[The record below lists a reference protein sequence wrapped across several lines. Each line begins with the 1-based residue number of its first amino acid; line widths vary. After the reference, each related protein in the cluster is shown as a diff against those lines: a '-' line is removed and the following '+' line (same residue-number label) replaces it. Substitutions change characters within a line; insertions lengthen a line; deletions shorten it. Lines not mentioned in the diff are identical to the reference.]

1 VQWLT
6 VANRNCTIIRIES
19 PPYLNKQRLQRGI
32 LHVHDRAVYDTNH
45 ELFRSNARRFF
56 REELEPNIG
65 RWEKDGVLPRE
76 FWLKAGEKGF
86 HCCGIPEEYGGPGAD
101 FLYNMVLSEEVGY
114 AIGGASVG
122 FSVSSD
128 IVSYYILHSGT
139 EELKKYW
146 LPKMVTGQAISSI
159 GMTEPGC
166 GSDLKA
172 VRTTAV
178 REGEHYV
185 INGQKTFITNGQ
197 NCDFVLLVCST
208 DQSLGAKGISLI
220 IVESDREGFQ
230 RGRNLEKIGQK
241 AADTSELFFS
251 DVRVP
256 ASNLLGKEGGGFA
269 VLMNE
274 LPRERMT
281 IACRAL
287 AEAQR
292 AYELARDYVKERKA
306 FGNTIFEFQNTQ
318 FKLAEIKTSLAV
330 GWAYLDQCLSKI
342 NEGTLTPEEGAMAK
356 LWTTETGN
364 KIVDDC
370 LQFFGGYGYMSEY
383 PISRLF
389 VDSRVRRI
397 YGGSSE
403 IMKLVIGRS
412 I

>member
-1 VQWLT
+1 M
-6 VANRNCTIIRIES
+6 
-19 PPYLNKQRLQRGI
+19 
-32 LHVHDRAVYDTNH
+32 HDRAIYNSDH
-45 ELFRSNARRFF
+45 ELFRTNARRFF
-56 REELEPNIG
+56 REELEPNIDQ
-65 RWEKDGVLPRE
+65 WEKDGLLPKE
-76 FWLKAGEKGF
+76 FWLKAGENGF
-86 HCCGIPEEYGGPGAD
+86 HCCGVPDEYGGPGAD
-101 FLYNMVLSEEVGY
+101 FLYNMVLSEEVGF

-128 IVSYYILHSGT
+128 IVSYYLLHGGS
-139 EELKKYW
+139 EDQKRHW
-146 LPKMVTGQAISSI
+146 LPKMVSGEAIAAI

-172 VRTTAV
+172 MRTTAV
-178 REGEHYV
+178 QEGDEYV

-197 NCDFVLLVCST
+197 NCDFVLLACST
-208 DQSLGAKGISLI
+208 DPSAGAKGISLI
-220 IVESDREGFQ
+220 IVETDRAGFN

-241 AADTSELFFS
+241 AADTSEMFFS

-256 ASNLLGKEGGGFA
+256 TKNLLGKAGSGFA

-274 LPRERMT
+274 LPRERIT

-292 AYELARDYVKERKA
+292 AYELTVDYVKQRNA
-306 FGNTIFEFQNTQ
+306 FGKQIYEFQNTQ
-318 FKLAEIKTSLAV
+318 FKLAEMKTDLAV
-330 GWAYLDQCLSKI
+330 GWSYIDQCLAKI
-342 NEGTLTPEEGAMAK
+342 IDGKLTPEEGAMAK

-364 KIVDDC
+364 RIVDTC
-370 LQFFGGYGYMSEY
+370 LQLFGGYGYMNEY

-397 YGGSSE
+397 YGGTSE
-403 IMKLVIGRS
+403 VMKIVIGRT

>member
-1 VQWLT
+1 M
-6 VANRNCTIIRIES
+6 
-19 PPYLNKQRLQRGI
+19 
-32 LHVHDRAVYDTNH
+32 HDRAIFNSDH

-56 REELEPNIG
+56 REELEPNIES
-65 RWEKDGVLPRE
+65 WEKAGRLPKE
-76 FWLKAGEKGF
+76 FWLKAGENGF

-101 FLYNMVLSEEVGY
+101 FLYNMILSEEVGY

-128 IVSYYILHSGT
+128 IVAYYLLHSGS
-139 EELKKYW
+139 EEQKKYW
-146 LPKMVTGQAISSI
+146 LPRMVTGESIPAI

-172 VRTTAV
+172 VRTSAV
-178 REGEHYV
+178 RDGDDYV

-197 NCDFVLLVCST
+197 NCDFVLLACST
-208 DQSLGAKGISLI
+208 DPEAGARGVSLI
-220 IVESDREGFQ
+220 IVETEREGFS

-241 AADTSELFFS
+241 AADTSEMFFA

-256 ASNLLGKEGGGFA
+256 ISNVLGKEGGGFA

-274 LPRERMT
+274 LPRERIT

-292 AYELARDYVKERKA
+292 AYELTVEYVKERKA
-306 FGNTIFEFQNTQ
+306 FGKQVYEFQNTQ
-318 FKLAEIKTSLAV
+318 FKLAEMKTDLAV
-330 GWAYLDQCLSKI
+330 GWSYIDQCLVKTT
-342 NEGTLTPEEGAMAK
+342 EGKLTPEEGAMAK
-356 LWTTETGN
+356 LWTTESGN
-364 KIVDDC
+364 KIVDAC
-370 LQFFGGYGYMSEY
+370 LQLFGGYGYMSEY

-397 YGGSSE
+397 YGGTSE
-403 IMKLVIGRS
+403 IMKLVIGRTV
-412 I
+412 

>member
-1 VQWLT
+1 MH
-6 VANRNCTIIRIES
+6 NRAIFNS
-19 PPYLNKQRLQRGI
+19 
-32 LHVHDRAVYDTNH
+32 DH

-56 REELEPNIG
+56 REELEPNIDQ
-65 RWEKDGVLPRE
+65 WESDGVLPRA
-76 FWLKAGEKGF
+76 FWEKAGTMGF

-128 IVSYYILHSGT
+128 IVSYYLLHNGT
-139 EELKKYW
+139 EEQKSHW
-146 LPKMVTGQAISSI
+146 LPLMVKGEAIAAI

-172 VRTTAV
+172 VRTSAV
-178 REGEHYV
+178 REGDEFV

-197 NCDFVLLVCST
+197 NCDFVLLACTT
-208 DQSLGAKGISLI
+208 DPQAGAKGISLI
-220 IVESDREGFQ
+220 IVEADRQGFE
-230 RGRNLEKIGQK
+230 RGRNLDKIGQK
-241 AADTSELFFS
+241 AADTSEMFFT

-256 ASNLLGKEGGGFA
+256 VSNLLGAEGGGFG

-274 LPRERMT
+274 LPRERIT
-281 IACRAL
+281 IACRAF

-292 AYELARDYVKERKA
+292 AFEMTTEYVKDRKA
-306 FGNTIFEFQNTQ
+306 FGKKLLEFQNTQ

-342 NEGTLTPEEGAMAK
+342 HQGTLSPEEGAMAK

-370 LQFFGGYGYMSEY
+370 LQFFGGYGYMKEY
-383 PISRLF
+383 PISRLY

-403 IMKLVIGRS
+403 IMKLVIGRTL
-412 I
+412 

>member
-1 VQWLT
+1 M
-6 VANRNCTIIRIES
+6 
-19 PPYLNKQRLQRGI
+19 
-32 LHVHDRAVYDTNH
+32 HDRAIFNSDH

-56 REELEPNIG
+56 REELEPNIESWENAG
-65 RWEKDGVLPRE
+65 RLPKE
-76 FWLKAGEKGF
+76 FWLKAGKNGF

-101 FLYNMVLSEEVGY
+101 FLYNMILSEEVGY

-128 IVSYYILHSGT
+128 IVAYYLLHSGS
-139 EELKKYW
+139 EEQKKYW
-146 LPKMVTGQAISSI
+146 LPRMVTGESIPAI

-172 VRTTAV
+172 VRTSAV
-178 REGEHYV
+178 RDGDDYV

-197 NCDFVLLVCST
+197 NCDFVLLACST
-208 DQSLGAKGISLI
+208 DPEAGAKGVSLI
-220 IVESDREGFQ
+220 IVETEREGFS

-241 AADTSELFFS
+241 AADTSEMFFA

-256 ASNLLGKEGGGFA
+256 ISNVLGKEGAGFA

-274 LPRERMT
+274 LPRERIT

-292 AYELARDYVKERKA
+292 AYELTVEYVKERKA
-306 FGNTIFEFQNTQ
+306 FGKQVYEFQNTQ
-318 FKLAEIKTSLAV
+318 FKLAEMKTDLAV
-330 GWAYLDQCLSKI
+330 GWSYIDQCLVKI
-342 NEGTLTPEEGAMAK
+342 TEGKLTPEEGAMAK
-356 LWTTETGN
+356 LWTTESGN
-364 KIVDDC
+364 KIVDAC
-370 LQFFGGYGYMSEY
+370 LQLFGGYGYMSEY

-397 YGGSSE
+397 YGGTSE
-403 IMKLVIGRS
+403 IMKLVIGRTV
-412 I
+412 

>member
-1 VQWLT
+1 MHQ
-6 VANRNCTIIRIES
+6 
-19 PPYLNKQRLQRGI
+19 
-32 LHVHDRAVYDTNH
+32 RAVYNSDH

-56 REELEPNIG
+56 REELEPNIEQ
-65 RWEKDGVLPRE
+65 WEEAGALPRE
-76 FWLKAGEKGF
+76 FWLKAGANGF

-122 FSVSSD
+122 FSVGSD
-128 IVSYYILHSGT
+128 IVAYYLLHSGT
-139 EELKKYW
+139 GEQKRHW
-146 LPKMVTGQAISSI
+146 LPKMVSGEAVAAI

-172 VRTTAV
+172 VRTTAF
-178 REGEHYV
+178 RDGDEYV

-197 NCDFVLLVCST
+197 NCDFILLACT
-208 DQSLGAKGISLI
+208 TNPEAGARGVSLI
-220 IVESDREGFQ
+220 IVESDRKGFT
-230 RGRNLEKIGQK
+230 RGRNLDKIGQK
-241 AADTSELFFS
+241 AADTSELFFA

-256 ASNLLGKEGGGFA
+256 VSNLLGKEGGGFA

-274 LPRERMT
+274 LPRERIT

-292 AYELARDYVKERKA
+292 AFELTVDYVKQRKA
-306 FGNTIFEFQNTQ
+306 FGQAVFEFQNTQ
-318 FKLAEIKTSLAV
+318 FKLAEMKTDLAV
-330 GWAYLDQCLSKI
+330 GWAYLDQCLARI
-342 NEGTLTPEEGAMAK
+342 NEAKLTPEEGAMAK

-364 KIVDDC
+364 RLIDQC
-370 LQFFGGYGYMSEY
+370 LQLFGGYGYMREY

>member
-1 VQWLT
+1 M
-6 VANRNCTIIRIES
+6 
-19 PPYLNKQRLQRGI
+19 
-32 LHVHDRAVYDTNH
+32 HDRAIYNSDH
-45 ELFRSNARRFF
+45 ELFRTNARRFF
-56 REELEPNIG
+56 REELEPNIDQ
-65 RWEKDGVLPRE
+65 WEKDGLLPKE
-76 FWLKAGEKGF
+76 FWLKAGENGF
-86 HCCGIPEEYGGPGAD
+86 HCCGVPDEYGGPGAD
-101 FLYNMVLSEEVGY
+101 FLYNMVLSEEVGF

-128 IVSYYILHSGT
+128 IVSYYLLHGGS
-139 EELKKYW
+139 EDQKRHW
-146 LPKMVTGQAISSI
+146 LPKMVSGEAIAAI

-172 VRTTAV
+172 MRTTAV
-178 REGEHYV
+178 QEGDEYV

-197 NCDFVLLVCST
+197 NCDFVLLACST
-208 DQSLGAKGISLI
+208 DPSAGAKGISLI
-220 IVESDREGFQ
+220 IVETDRAGFN

-241 AADTSELFFS
+241 AADTSEMFFS

-256 ASNLLGKEGGGFA
+256 KKNLLGKAGSGFG

-274 LPRERMT
+274 LPRERIT

-292 AYELARDYVKERKA
+292 AYELTVDYVKQRNA
-306 FGNTIFEFQNTQ
+306 FGKQIYEFQNTQ
-318 FKLAEIKTSLAV
+318 FKLAEMKTDLAV
-330 GWAYLDQCLSKI
+330 GWSYIDQCLTKI
-342 NEGTLTPEEGAMAK
+342 IEGKLTPEEGAMAK

-364 KIVDDC
+364 RIVDTC
-370 LQFFGGYGYMSEY
+370 LQLFGGYGYMNEY

-397 YGGSSE
+397 YGGTSE
-403 IMKLVIGRS
+403 VMKIVIGRT

>member
-1 VQWLT
+1 MH
-6 VANRNCTIIRIES
+6 NRSIYNS
-19 PPYLNKQRLQRGI
+19 
-32 LHVHDRAVYDTNH
+32 DH
-45 ELFRSNARRFF
+45 ELFRDNARRFF
-56 REELEPNIG
+56 REELEPNIEE
-65 RWEKDGVLPRE
+65 WEKDGRLPKE
-76 FWLKAGEKGF
+76 FWLKAGEQGF

-128 IVSYYILHSGT
+128 IVAYYLLHSGS
-139 EELKKYW
+139 EEQKKYW
-146 LPKMVTGQAISSI
+146 LPKMVSGEAIAAI
-159 GMTEPGC
+159 GMSEPGC

-172 VRTTAV
+172 VRTTAI
-178 REGEHYV
+178 RDGDDYV

-197 NCDFVLLVCST
+197 NCDFVLLACTT
-208 DQSLGAKGISLI
+208 DPEAGARGVSLI
-220 IVESDREGFQ
+220 IVETDRDGFS

-241 AADTSELFFS
+241 AADTSEMFFS

-256 ASNLLGKEGGGFA
+256 ASNLLGKSGGGFG

-274 LPRERMT
+274 LPRERIT

-292 AYELARDYVKERKA
+292 AYELTVEYVKERKA
-306 FGNTIFEFQNTQ
+306 FGQQVYEFQNTQ
-318 FKLAEIKTSLAV
+318 FKLAEIKTDLAV
-330 GWAYLDQCLSKI
+330 GWAYIDQCLVKI
-342 NEGTLTPEEGAMAK
+342 NEGKLTPEEGAMAK

-364 KIVDDC
+364 KIVDAC
-370 LQFFGGYGYMSEY
+370 LQLFGGYGYMSEY

-397 YGGSSE
+397 YGGTSE
-403 IMKLVIGRS
+403 IMKLVIGRTV
-412 I
+412 

>member
-1 VQWLT
+1 M
-6 VANRNCTIIRIES
+6 
-19 PPYLNKQRLQRGI
+19 
-32 LHVHDRAVYDTNH
+32 HDRAIFNSDH

-56 REELEPNIG
+56 REELEPNIES
-65 RWEKDGVLPRE
+65 WEKAGRLPKE
-76 FWLKAGEKGF
+76 FWLKAGKNGF

-101 FLYNMVLSEEVGY
+101 FLYNMILSEEVGY

-128 IVSYYILHSGT
+128 IVAYYLLHSGS
-139 EELKKYW
+139 EEQKKYW
-146 LPKMVTGQAISSI
+146 LPRMVTGESIPAI

-172 VRTTAV
+172 VRTSAV
-178 REGEHYV
+178 RDGDDYV

-197 NCDFVLLVCST
+197 NCDFVLLACST
-208 DQSLGAKGISLI
+208 DPEAGAKGVSLL
-220 IVESDREGFQ
+220 IVETEREGFS

-241 AADTSELFFS
+241 AADTSEMFFA

-256 ASNLLGKEGGGFA
+256 VSNVLGKEGGGFA

-274 LPRERMT
+274 LPRERIT

-292 AYELARDYVKERKA
+292 AYELTVEYVKERKA
-306 FGNTIFEFQNTQ
+306 FGKQVYEFQNTQ
-318 FKLAEIKTSLAV
+318 FKLAEMKTDLAV
-330 GWAYLDQCLSKI
+330 GWSYIDQCLIKTT
-342 NEGTLTPEEGAMAK
+342 EGKLTPEEGAMAK
-356 LWTTETGN
+356 LWTTESGN
-364 KIVDDC
+364 KIVDAC
-370 LQFFGGYGYMSEY
+370 LQLFGGYGYMSEY

-397 YGGSSE
+397 YGGTSE
-403 IMKLVIGRS
+403 IMKLVIGRT

>member
-1 VQWLT
+1 MHQ
-6 VANRNCTIIRIES
+6 
-19 PPYLNKQRLQRGI
+19 
-32 LHVHDRAVYDTNH
+32 RAVYNSDH

-56 REELEPNIG
+56 REELEPNIEQ
-65 RWEKDGVLPRE
+65 WEEAGALPRE
-76 FWLKAGEKGF
+76 FWLKAGANGF

-122 FSVSSD
+122 FSVGSD
-128 IVSYYILHSGT
+128 IVAYYLLHSGT
-139 EELKKYW
+139 GEQKRHW
-146 LPKMVTGQAISSI
+146 LPKMVSGEAVAAI

-172 VRTTAV
+172 VRTTAF
-178 REGEHYV
+178 RDGDEYV

-197 NCDFVLLVCST
+197 NCDFILLACTTNPEAGARGV
-208 DQSLGAKGISLI
+208 SLV
-220 IVESDREGFQ
+220 IVESDRKGFT
-230 RGRNLEKIGQK
+230 RGRNLDKIGQK
-241 AADTSELFFS
+241 AADTSELFFA

-256 ASNLLGKEGGGFA
+256 VSNLLGKEGGGFA

-274 LPRERMT
+274 LPRERIT

-292 AYELARDYVKERKA
+292 AFELTVDYVKQRKA
-306 FGNTIFEFQNTQ
+306 FGQAVFEFQNTQ
-318 FKLAEIKTSLAV
+318 FKLAEMKTDLAV
-330 GWAYLDQCLSKI
+330 GWAYLDQCLARI
-342 NEGTLTPEEGAMAK
+342 NEAKLTPEEGAMAK

-364 KIVDDC
+364 RLIDQC
-370 LQFFGGYGYMSEY
+370 LQLFGGYGYMREY

>member
-1 VQWLT
+1 M
-6 VANRNCTIIRIES
+6 
-19 PPYLNKQRLQRGI
+19 
-32 LHVHDRAVYDTNH
+32 HDRAIYNSDH
-45 ELFRSNARRFF
+45 ELFRASARRFF
-56 REELEPNIG
+56 REELEPNIDQ
-65 RWEKDGVLPRE
+65 WEKDGLLPKE
-76 FWLKAGEKGF
+76 FWLKAGENGF
-86 HCCGIPEEYGGPGAD
+86 HCCGVPDEYGGPGAD
-101 FLYNMVLSEEVGY
+101 FLYNMVLSEEVGF

-128 IVSYYILHSGT
+128 IVSYYLLHGGS
-139 EELKKYW
+139 EDQKRHW
-146 LPKMVTGQAISSI
+146 LPKMVSGEAIAAI

-172 VRTTAV
+172 MRTTAV
-178 REGEHYV
+178 QEGDEYV

-197 NCDFVLLVCST
+197 NCDFVLLACST
-208 DQSLGAKGISLI
+208 DPSAGAKGISLI
-220 IVESDREGFQ
+220 IVETERAGFN

-241 AADTSELFFS
+241 AADTSEMFFS

-256 ASNLLGKEGGGFA
+256 VKNLLGKAGSGFG

-274 LPRERMT
+274 LPRERIT

-292 AYELARDYVKERKA
+292 AYELTVDYVKQRNA
-306 FGNTIFEFQNTQ
+306 FGKQIYEFQNTQ
-318 FKLAEIKTSLAV
+318 FKLAEMKTDLAV
-330 GWAYLDQCLSKI
+330 GWSYIDQCLAKI
-342 NEGTLTPEEGAMAK
+342 IDGKLTPEEGAMAK

-364 KIVDDC
+364 RIVDTC
-370 LQFFGGYGYMSEY
+370 LQLFGGYGYMNEY

-397 YGGSSE
+397 YGGTSE
-403 IMKLVIGRS
+403 VMKVVIGRT

>member
-1 VQWLT
+1 M
-6 VANRNCTIIRIES
+6 
-19 PPYLNKQRLQRGI
+19 
-32 LHVHDRAVYDTNH
+32 HDRAIFNSDH

-56 REELEPNIG
+56 REELEPNIAQ
-65 RWEKDGVLPRE
+65 WEKDGALPRE
-76 FWLKAGEKGF
+76 FWLKAGANGF
-86 HCCGIPEEYGGPGAD
+86 HCCGIPEAYGGPGAD

-128 IVSYYILHSGT
+128 IVAYYILHSGSA
-139 EELKKYW
+139 EQKQRW
-146 LPKMVTGQAISSI
+146 LPEMVSGEAIPAI

-178 REGEHYV
+178 RDGDEYV

-197 NCDFVLLVCST
+197 NCDFVLLACST
-208 DQSLGAKGISLI
+208 DPAQGARGISLI
-220 IVESDREGFQ
+220 IVESDRAGFQ

-256 ASNLLGKEGGGFA
+256 VANLLGKEGGGFA

-274 LPRERMT
+274 LPRERIT

-292 AYELARDYVKERKA
+292 AFELTTEYVKQRKA
-306 FGNTIFEFQNTQ
+306 FGKQIMEFQNTQ

-330 GWAYLDQCLSKI
+330 GWAYLDQCLTRI
-342 NEGTLTPEEGAMAK
+342 NAGKLTPEEGAMAK

-364 KIVDDC
+364 KIIDDC

-412 I
+412 L